1 MTCVNSLIGWVI
13 KLDIIKLIII
23 IAILIMVEYRF
34 NILRVRDSKFS
45 VLEREVDIITA
56 PIIPSSSW
64 VIGAYAYI
72 TT

>member
-45 VLEREVDIITA
+45 VLERKLI
-56 PIIPSSSW
+56 
-64 VIGAYAYI
+64 
-72 TT
+72 